1 MCGINGFNGKD
12 ATLMGDMNR
21 ATKHRGPDDEGF
33 YIDNM
38 ISLGHSRLSII
49 DLSEKGHQPMS
60 NEDETIWI
68 TYNGEIY
75 NFQELRGKLI
85 KKGHKFKWYTLIKEM
100 GAYRK
105 NFKNIFPHAMFIFLL
120 LPESIKYFMW
130 KKFMNR

>member
-1 MCGINGFNGKD
+1 MCGINGFNWED

-33 YIDNM
+33 YIDNR

-75 NFQELRGKLI
+75 NF
-85 KKGHKFKWYTLIKEM
+85 
-100 GAYRK
+100 
-105 NFKNIFPHAMFIFLL
+105 
-120 LPESIKYFMW
+120 
-130 KKFMNR
+130 